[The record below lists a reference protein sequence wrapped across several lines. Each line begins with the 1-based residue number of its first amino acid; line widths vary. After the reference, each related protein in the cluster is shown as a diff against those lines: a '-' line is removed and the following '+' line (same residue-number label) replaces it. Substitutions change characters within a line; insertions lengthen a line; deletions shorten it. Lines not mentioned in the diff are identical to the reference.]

1 MVAVML
7 EVGVVNVPDAVTR
20 PLPFVQLVKLYWF
33 GWVSHPVKVC
43 LALMLWVVQAC
54 QVKVRQPRS
63 LTVYGV
69 PSMVMIWVLLSKLVA
84 PL

>member
-1 MVAVML
+1 MVTVML

-43 LALMLWVVQAC
+43 LALIV
-54 QVKVRQPRS
+54 
-63 LTVYGV
+63 
-69 PSMVMIWVLLSKLVA
+69 
-84 PL
+84 